1 MNAQTQLVPAAHY
14 RVQIAGQRRVTR
26 RIFKWAEQR
35 FGEIPCFV
43 FTAPVSAAVQ
53 AQWNPDT
60 QELRLH
66 GPRLPQSE
74 VSVPHY
80 DLLTAT
86 PV

>member
-1 MNAQTQLVPAAHY
+1 MKIELTPGTHY

-43 FTAPVSAAVQ
+43 FTAPVSAAVR
-53 AQWNPDT
+53 ATWNPDT
-60 QELRLH
+60 QELSLT
-66 GPRLPQSE
+66 GPRAPRSE